1 VSKAEALTLT
11 NGPLRFSAQAQGD
24 GPVVLC
30 LHGFPDTLRTFDA
43 LLDALSEAGFRGV
56 APAMRG
62 YEPQSQPADGDYHAV
77 RMAEDVA
84 GWIDQLGGG
93 PVHLVGHDWG
103 ATIAFAA
110 AALVPEKVRSL
121 TVLAVPHP
129 VRFAENYAGS
139 AAQQARSQYI
149 IDFQSPAA
157 DVAIVEDN
165 CAWLERLCRTWSP
178 GWAEPDSALKAMRET
193 FVLPGVANA
202 TLSWYRQAFDVTSD
216 PGRATQALLSQA
228 VRVPTLGMVGET
240 DGCIAAE
247 IFAASM
253 QSADFPAGLEVDRM
267 PGAGHFLHLEQP
279 GPVAHRVIAWL
290 RQCEAGK

>member
-1 VSKAEALTLT
+1 MSKAESLTLT
-11 NGPLRFSAQAQGD
+11 NGALRFSAQAQGD

-43 LLDALSEAGFRGV
+43 LLDALSEASFRGV

-77 RMAEDVA
+77 RMAEDVV

-103 ATIAFAA
+103 ATIAFAV
-110 AALVPEKVRSL
+110 AALVPERVRSL

-157 DVAIVEDN
+157 DAAIVEDN

-178 GWAEPDSALKAMRET
+178 DWAEPDAALEAMRET
-193 FVLPGVANA
+193 FLLPGVANA

-216 PGRATQALLSQA
+216 AGRATQALLLQA

-253 QSADFPAGLEVDRM
+253 QPADFPAGLEVDHV

-279 GPVAHRVIAWL
+279 GPVARRVIAWL